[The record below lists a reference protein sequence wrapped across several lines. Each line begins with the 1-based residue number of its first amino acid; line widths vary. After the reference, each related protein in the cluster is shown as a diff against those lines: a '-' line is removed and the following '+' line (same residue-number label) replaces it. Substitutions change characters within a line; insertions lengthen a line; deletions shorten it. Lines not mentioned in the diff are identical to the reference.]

1 MPGQDE
7 GSVEFLESLGMYTW
21 LLNSFHSLFVAS
33 AHSSESGNSALLPSR
48 GTTSSH
54 TQTWAGRSVPPA
66 GAGCALASNLLTPP
80 SRKRKFQSFQSSNQN
95 GLLAT
100 VKKTVSYAANL
111 VNVPSHLSDLCLMLF
126 RSKCTTQDTN
136 KQVVL
141 KSSFDGLNDRTR
153 MEVTKQSEK
162 LVLDSRIF
170 DDTHEDLSCKTMQ
183 CFVRPN
189 DICNPHIINNKN
201 NRRSLQEHRVP
212 WWKPVQDFH
221 LPTATPSGASKTSK
235 KLTSTVNEDVR
246 NGEREKYKQLLEL
259 VKDGYHKNNSTT
271 ERASQC
277 RLPMT
282 GKKHHEERISGF
294 KINREVGRHV
304 QTDVEIDLS
313 SSVAACLSLSHD
325 PDSLRKEKATSEGKN
340 ESSGMGK
347 SVDYLP
353 VITEEMEKEIR
364 HVLGHGHPDDILS
377 IAFKLRITRQDFWT
391 LRHQNWLNDE
401 IINFYMSLLME
412 RSKQN
417 GFSKLHAFSTFFYPK
432 LYSGGYQAVRRWT
445 KKMHLFEME
454 IILVPIHLDVH
465 WSLLV
470 CDLRKKTIKYYDSIG
485 QEGYSICEAFLKYL
499 QEESKI
505 KRNQDLNISEWKLH
519 CMKPH
524 EIPQQMNGSD
534 CGMFACKYA
543 DCISRDK
550 PITFTQYHMNY
561 FRRRM
566 VWEILHQKL
575 L

>member
-33 AHSSESGNSALLPSR
+33 AQSSEGGNSALLPSR

-80 SRKRKFQSFQSSNQN
+80 SRKRKFQSFQSLNQSECLQAKRRRLD

-189 DICNPHIINNKN
+189 DICNPHRINNKN

-294 KINREVGRHV
+294 KINREV
-304 QTDVEIDLS
+304 
-313 SSVAACLSLSHD
+313 
-325 PDSLRKEKATSEGKN
+325 
-340 ESSGMGK
+340 
-347 SVDYLP
+347 
-353 VITEEMEKEIR
+353 EMEKEIR
-364 HVLGHGHPDDILS
+364 HVLGHGNPDDILS

-543 DCISRDK
+543 DCISRDN